1 MPANLANE
9 RSMKTSFLDFEQSI
23 ADLESK
29 IEELRFVQDDSA
41 VDISEEIERLEKKS
55 GQLTKDIYAKL
66 TPWQIS
72 QVARHPQ
79 RPYTLDYLS
88 LIFTDFEELHGDRAF
103 ADDHAIVVASR
114 ASMVSRSW

>member
-66 TPWQIS
+66 TPGKFHRWHVTRS
-72 QVARHPQ
+72 A
-79 RPYTLDYLS
+79 
-88 LIFTDFEELHGDRAF
+88 LIRWTICR
-103 ADDHAIVVASR
+103 
-114 ASMVSRSW
+114 

>member
-41 VDISEEIERLEKKS
+41 VDISAQCVVRDHRQDGAKDLFLH
-55 GQLTKDIYAKL
+55 QLHFARDTKHQRGASWRSTASPHSVVSPSTAGAAASCIQHLRAKAL
-66 TPWQIS
+66 GLAQ
-72 QVARHPQ
+72 HP
-79 RPYTLDYLS
+79 
-88 LIFTDFEELHGDRAF
+88 A
-103 ADDHAIVVASR
+103 
-114 ASMVSRSW
+114 